1 MTDDKLTLN
10 DVKAI
15 RVCAGALRHLSAERY
30 DSPDQE
36 KPMGL
41 MSHRMQ
47 AEAAEAVADKMEQ
60 RMSI

>member
-1 MTDDKLTLN
+1 MGSDKLTLE

-30 DSPDQE
+30 DSPEQE

-41 MSHRMQ
+41 QVHRTQ
-47 AEAAEAVADKMEQ
+47 AETAEKVADRMER